1 MTQSDIIIVFV
12 MNKSV
17 PMSVLI
23 DESDI
28 IIVFV
33 TGCIYRYIMCTVC
46 FRVVVALRNKK
57 RGAVAARCAQRREV
71 LSHRTCTVTRL
82 VGQFYFLPFYRQ
94 LF

>member
-46 FRVVVALRNKK
+46 FSLRVVVALQNKN
-57 RGAVAARCAQRREV
+57 AARWRRGVHKEGRYSV
-71 LSHRTCTVTRL
+71 TVHVR
-82 VGQFYFLPFYRQ
+82 
-94 LF
+94 